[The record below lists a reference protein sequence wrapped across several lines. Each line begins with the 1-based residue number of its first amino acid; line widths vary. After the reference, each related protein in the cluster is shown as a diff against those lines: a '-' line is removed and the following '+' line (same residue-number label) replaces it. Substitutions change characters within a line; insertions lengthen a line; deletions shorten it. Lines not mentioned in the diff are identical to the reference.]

1 MHNIPSLQGRVLNLD
16 LEHYFDD
23 TKRAH
28 GKELGKRKNEDSIF
42 LHIYVNRKKMFIYCP
57 PFSKPKRIHIF
68 LNSNNTIQFKY
79 FRRD

>member
-1 MHNIPSLQGRVLNLD
+1 MTFLRQAGRKKKKIMKIEKSAKKHFGFMHNIPSLQGRVLNLD

-42 LHIYVNRKKMFIYCP
+42 
-57 PFSKPKRIHIF
+57 
-68 LNSNNTIQFKY
+68 
-79 FRRD
+79 

>member
-42 LHIYVNRKKMFIYCP
+42 
-57 PFSKPKRIHIF
+57 
-68 LNSNNTIQFKY
+68 
-79 FRRD
+79 